1 MVRKLFLKKMS
12 GNPGDHSARGRDRKS
27 IIKKICAVLL
37 CAWILIALCAC
48 GGSSAGSTGSAGS
61 AGSSGGSGSQTDTA
75 GVNKAA
81 GSNDADA
88 ADPSDAGQEAG
99 TIIIGSKDFTENEIV
114 AEIYALAL
122 EDAGFTVERRMN
134 IASSVIHTSLVSGEV
149 ELYPEYTG
157 TGLLSILQMDLITDP
172 NEVYETVRNAYEE
185 QFGITWLD
193 YAPANDGQGI
203 FVSRRVS
210 DEYGIRTIS
219 DLQANAS
226 EIRFASQGEFDER
239 EDGIPGLE
247 KVYGPFAWKSS
258 RVYDNGLKY
267 QVVEN
272 DEADAAPAYTTE
284 GRLVETDKFVLLEDD
299 KQVWPP
305 YNIAPVV
312 RGFGINHSEI
322 FTRKGL
328 SPGVSF
334 PRILGIECV
343 GEIAET
349 TDPLRL
355 PAGQKVI
362 SIMGEMGRAFDGGY
376 AEYALLPNEQ
386 ICPVETDLDW
396 KTLAALPETYYT
408 AYGSLLNLRIGDIKT
423 DSETGIRTP
432 RILVRGATSGVGVA
446 FLRLLKGRW
455 SELHVS
461 GSTRSM
467 KKEAQLREAGF
478 DEVILDADGV
488 LQTDRQF
495 DRVLELIGPATL
507 RDTFSHVVEGGIVC
521 STGQL
526 GGQWTL
532 NDFDPIFEL
541 PANGYLTSFY
551 SGNVDPVRLQSL
563 LDYVRTYGIDPAPE
577 RVFSLPQVPEAH
589 AYLES
594 AHSFGKVIVVI

>member
-1 MVRKLFLKKMS
+1 M
-12 GNPGDHSARGRDRKS
+12 
-27 IIKKICAVLL
+27 
-37 CAWILIALCAC
+37 
-48 GGSSAGSTGSAGS
+48 
-61 AGSSGGSGSQTDTA
+61 
-75 GVNKAA
+75 KA
-81 GSNDADA
+81 
-88 ADPSDAGQEAG
+88 
-99 TIIIGSKDFTENEIV
+99 I
-114 AEIYALAL
+114 
-122 EDAGFTVERRMN
+122 
-134 IASSVIHTSLVSGEV
+134 VIHEPGGPEKLCYEEVPTPSVREGWSLV
-149 ELYPEYTG
+149 
-157 TGLLSILQMDLITDP
+157 
-172 NEVYETVRNAYEE
+172 R
-185 QFGITWLD
+185 
-193 YAPANDGQGI
+193 
-203 FVSRRVS
+203 
-210 DEYGIRTIS
+210 
-219 DLQANAS
+219 
-226 EIRFASQGEFDER
+226 
-239 EDGIPGLE
+239 
-247 KVYGPFAWKSS
+247 
-258 RVYDNGLKY
+258 
-267 QVVEN
+267 
-272 DEADAAPAYTTE
+272 
-284 GRLVETDKFVLLEDD
+284 
-299 KQVWPP
+299 
-305 YNIAPVV
+305 V

-349 TDPLRL
+349 TDPARL
-355 PAGQKVI
+355 PVGQKVI

-408 AYGSLLNLRIGDIKT
+408 AYGSLLNLRIGDSKADGKIGSRADSQADSKIDSRADSRAGVKIDSEADSKTT
-423 DSETGIRTP
+423 DSKAP

-455 SELHVS
+455 PGLHVS

-478 DEVILDADGV
+478 DEVILDVDGV
-488 LQTDRQF
+488 LQTKQQF

-507 RDTFSHVVEGGIVC
+507 RDTFSHVAEGGIVC

-551 SGNVDPVRLQSL
+551 SGNVDAARLQSL
-563 LDYVRTYGIDPAPE
+563 LDYVGTYGIDPAPA
-577 RVFSLPQVPEAH
+577 RVFSLPQAAEAH
-589 AYLES
+589 AWLES